1 MIKCRISLD
10 AIKAVVVVV
19 VVVVIAVVV
28 KQSCNTLLTST
39 SDGSTKLNPLNS
51 WWQVALGGTAGEST
65 QNNQKMKIFL

>member
-51 WWQVALGGTAGEST
+51 W
-65 QNNQKMKIFL
+65 